1 VVSDDYRVYKCVD
14 NGATPSNPNGV
25 ASTVEP
31 TTVAFTESDT
41 DTYTP
46 LPDGYIWKYMYT
58 LKPLDASE
66 FLTTDWFP
74 VRTLTEDDG
83 TDNWD
88 IITNAVPGGVYN
100 IKVTNAGSSYRCL
113 PATDSDNDGSNGFT
127 YTITGSGPYT
137 VTITSLTPTTTP
149 NFYDNYTFY
158 TKNSSGQIIDVI
170 KITSHTGSVLTLAT
184 SPTAGLKGYITPT
197 LTITGNG
204 TGLIAVPR
212 MSSNAIRE
220 IQINNPGTGYSECS
234 ITITGDGGSGGLV
247 EAIISPFGGHGSDP
261 VTELGAFN
269 LLTKVKF
276 EGDEG
281 GVIVSS
287 NEYRKIGLITNPL
300 VYGSLKTAQAR
311 VGLTTSQMTLAST
324 DSSTNDIHNGK
335 KIYIYS
341 GKGRGQLRTVSDY
354 VGSTK
359 LLTVTEP
366 FDILPDNTSSYGFL
380 STDSVIN
387 QCLVLNYSSISGP
400 TIQPDTTI
408 YQGTP
413 GSETAIGTVVQHDT
427 VNNKV
432 YITNLSKSSGAVTTY
447 PYFGTISTTAGTS
460 TFTTTSVNNVGV
472 HPNTGTVLYVEN
484 RTPLSRFVEQIED
497 IRVIIQF

>member
-1 VVSDDYRVYKCVD
+1 
-14 NGATPSNPNGV
+14 
-25 ASTVEP
+25 
-31 TTVAFTESDT
+31 
-41 DTYTP
+41 
-46 LPDGYIWKYMYT
+46 
-58 LKPLDASE
+58 
-66 FLTTDWFP
+66 
-74 VRTLTEDDG
+74 
-83 TDNWD
+83 
-88 IITNAVPGGVYN
+88 
-100 IKVTNAGSSYRCL
+100 
-113 PATDSDNDGSNGFT
+113 
-127 YTITGSGPYT
+127 
-137 VTITSLTPTTTP
+137 
-149 NFYDNYTFY
+149 
-158 TKNSSGQIIDVI
+158 
-170 KITSHTGSVLTLAT
+170 
-184 SPTAGLKGYITPT
+184 
-197 LTITGNG
+197 
-204 TGLIAVPR
+204 
-212 MSSNAIRE
+212 MSSNSVRE
-220 IQINNPGTGYSECS
+220 IQIFTPGSGYSEC
-234 ITITGDGGSGGLV
+234 TISFAGGGGSGAAA

-261 VTELGAFN
+261 VVELGAFN
-269 LLTKVKF
+269 LLTKAKF

-341 GKGRGQLRTVSDY
+341 GKGRGQLRTVEDY

-359 LLTVTEP
+359 LLTVSEP

-447 PYFGTISTTAGTS
+447 PYFGTISTTTGTS